1 MTEEADEA
9 RAAAEQLLN
18 SSLSEPNPEY
28 DFERIVKGAKFGFS
42 KAIAAPMDLT
52 TFLSK
57 TISENGAEQTV
68 CKYWWQRNCVRASS
82 GVPDAKPD
90 LYSGAS

>member
-52 TFLSK
+52 TFLSE
-57 TISENGAEQTV
+57 TISENGAE
-68 CKYWWQRNCVRASS
+68 
-82 GVPDAKPD
+82 
-90 LYSGAS
+90 